1 MTSPTTLRQAPKR
14 QVGMTLLE
22 CMIALVLVSTTLMI
36 VVESQYMAVD
46 ALSRG
51 ERRDVSTTLAR
62 SLMTELEFI
71 MEKEGFGEQ
80 ELREAGNF
88 SDQSYGG
95 LYESYR
101 WEYEVE
107 KVELEL
113 PNLGELM
120 GLATEGM
127 GDAAE
132 SAGMNTGGQ
141 DASNDL
147 AALSGLGIDLSF
159 LTDQMGSFLREAR
172 VRVCYEEGRS
182 SSGEML
188 EDCIELVSH
197 LVNPT
202 GQVTAGSEDEDE
214 ASNGEAAG
222 TGYNP
227 FTTGGLGASSG
238 LGALGGTR

>member
-1 MTSPTTLRQAPKR
+1 MNSRLQT
-14 QVGMTLLE
+14 GMTLLE

-46 ALSRG
+46 ALARG
-51 ERRDVSTTLAR
+51 EKRDVSTTLAR

-80 ELREAGNF
+80 ELRERGNF
-88 SDQSYGG
+88 SDQAYGG
-95 LYESYR
+95 FYDDYR

-120 GLATEGM
+120 GLVTEGM

-132 SAGMNTGGQ
+132 AAGMNTGGQ

-172 VRVCYEEGRS
+172 VRVCYEEGKTTG
-182 SSGEML
+182 GEIV
-188 EDCIELVSH
+188 EDCVELISH

-202 GQVTAGSEDEDE
+202 GRVTAGTGDDDDDAG
-214 ASNGEAAG
+214 ASG
-222 TGYNP
+222 TTYNP
-227 FTTGGLGASSG
+227 FTSGGLGASSLRG
-238 LGALGGTR
+238 LR

>member
-1 MTSPTTLRQAPKR
+1 
-14 QVGMTLLE
+14 
-22 CMIALVLVSTTLMI
+22 MIALVLVSTTLVI

-88 SDQSYGG
+88 TDQAYGG
-95 LYESYR
+95 LYEDYR

-132 SAGMNTGGQ
+132 ASGMNTGGQ

-172 VRVCYEEGRS
+172 VRVCYEEGRT
-182 SSGEML
+182 SSGEIV
-188 EDCIELVSH
+188 EDCVELISH

-202 GQVTAGSEDEDE
+202 GQVTTGTEEDDDVTGGSE
-214 ASNGEAAG
+214 A
-222 TGYNP
+222 TYNP

-238 LGALGGTR
+238 LGALGGSSGLGGTR